1 MPPRRR
7 ALQKSNAVIRYLAD
21 ENTSNKIPSTQAKS
35 AIERVKKCFD
45 RANHENANEQEAKA
59 ASRMAAKIMEQYQI
73 SQADIIIHEDA
84 SQRERRGGMS
94 AVDVW
99 PATADGRVF
108 TPGWVD
114 WLLNAVETFF
124 NCRHFTERKSNKVTW
139 TFYGI
144 SECTVSAAIAAEALH
159 NQIVDWSE
167 RFTGIQARNSYCL
180 GVADGLLS
188 LSRDEKKIAEG
199 QAREFEEQALAAKIR
214 EEEAQDVDRLSRLN
228 DAPAVPAIRK

>member
-1 MPPRRR
+1 M
-7 ALQKSNAVIRYLAD
+7 
-21 ENTSNKIPSTQAKS
+21 
-35 AIERVKKCFD
+35 
-45 RANHENANEQEAKA
+45 
-59 ASRMAAKIMEQYQI
+59 
-73 SQADIIIHEDA
+73 IHEDA

-99 PATADGRVF
+99 PATENGRVF

-124 NCRHFTERKSNKVTW
+124 NCRHFTERKSNRVTW

-159 NQIVDWSE
+159 NQVVDWSE
-167 RFTGIQARNSYCL
+167 KFTGIQARNSYCL

-188 LSRDEKKIAEG
+188 LSRDEKKNAER
-199 QAREFEEQALAAKIR
+199 QARESEQQALAAKIR
-214 EEEAQDVDRLSRLN
+214 EEEAQEVDRLSRLN